1 MKKFLCIVG
10 AELKRAICSWRAAML
25 MAIGLM
31 LLYQPVFYLMN
42 FAENGYMGMDLMNA
56 MISATSL
63 GYYTSALPLLSRLMY
78 SDSFAWEYVG
88 GAFPYMIQR
97 AGRTRYIC
105 SKLIAASISAGLL
118 VSGCFAVFCIVQ
130 AVFLAPGMPSGE
142 EVSVAVRE
150 TLHLVRYG
158 ITWSLVGLGI
168 SAIVPNPILSMA
180 APFCVAQ
187 FLWLISAVF
196 DIGVLDVKGTVFTM
210 NGGALPPEQVLMQTL
225 MIAGAAVAMFVI
237 GVWKRSYGK

>member
-1 MKKFLCIVG
+1 M
-10 AELKRAICSWRAAML
+10 
-25 MAIGLM
+25 
-31 LLYQPVFYLMN
+31 
-42 FAENGYMGMDLMNA
+42 
-56 MISATSL
+56 
-63 GYYTSALPLLSRLMY
+63 
-78 SDSFAWEYVG
+78 
-88 GAFPYMIQR
+88 
-97 AGRTRYIC
+97 
-105 SKLIAASISAGLL
+105 
-118 VSGCFAVFCIVQ
+118 
-130 AVFLAPGMPSGE
+130 FLAPGMPSGE

-158 ITWSLVGLGI
+158 MTWSLVGLGI

-180 APFCVAQ
+180 APFCAAQ

-225 MIAGAAVAMFVI
+225 VIAGAAVMMFVI